1 VSDLFSTAAVNMNP
15 EDELSA
21 LAAKAAT
28 CTACRLADTRQNVV
42 FGEGNPRSPLVLVG
56 EGPGEHEDASGR
68 PFVGRAGACLDKAL
82 NSFGVSRSDVYICN
96 IVKCRAFTL
105 ENGRAQ
111 NRAPEADEVQACSRW
126 LDAQLAAIRPRV
138 ICCLGGPA
146 AKVIIDRGFKI
157 TEMRGGFYA
166 CRWAP
171 WATAA
176 LHPAYVLRRMNE
188 GFADAEQQLREDL
201 QRAWERAHAPVE
213 APPAETG
220 QMTLF

>member
-1 VSDLFSTAAVNMNP
+1 MSDLFSTAVVNMNP

-21 LAAKAAT
+21 LAARAAT

-68 PFVGRAGACLDKAL
+68 PFVGRAGACLDRAL
-82 NSFGVSRSDVYICN
+82 NSFGVARSDVYICN
-96 IVKCRAFTL
+96 IVKCRAFST
-105 ENGRAQ
+105 ENGRPQ

-157 TEMRGGFYA
+157 TEMRGQFFP

-188 GFADAEQQLREDL
+188 GFVDAEQQLRDDL
-201 QRAWERAHAPVE
+201 RKAWERAHEPVE
-213 APPAETG
+213 APPPETG
-220 QMTLF
+220 QLRLF